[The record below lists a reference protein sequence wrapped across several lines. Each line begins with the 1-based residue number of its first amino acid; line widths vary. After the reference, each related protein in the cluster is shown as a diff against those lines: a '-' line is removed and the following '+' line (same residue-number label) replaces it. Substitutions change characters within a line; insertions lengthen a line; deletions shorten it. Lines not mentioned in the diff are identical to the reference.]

1 MTIDPDRDNAALKR
15 ITQAT
20 LLFKEIYGAQGL
32 RTFLLQELTREICLG
47 EICLG
52 EIAERNRALVIA
64 AETRAAAEADAKRA
78 DLLQT
83 AIEALAFYA
92 DSDNYDR
99 RGAKPSP
106 ISADKGDFARNAL
119 EAIDAASAEAKP
131 EGEAR

>member
-20 LLFKEIYGAQGL
+20 LIFKDIYGAQGL
-32 RTFLLQELTREICLG
+32 RTFLLQELTR

-119 EAIDAASAEAKP
+119 EAIDAAAAETKP

>member
-20 LLFKEIYGAQGL
+20 LIFKDIYGAQGL
-32 RTFLLQELTREICLG
+32 RTFLLQELTR

-119 EAIDAASAEAKP
+119 EAIDAASAEPKP